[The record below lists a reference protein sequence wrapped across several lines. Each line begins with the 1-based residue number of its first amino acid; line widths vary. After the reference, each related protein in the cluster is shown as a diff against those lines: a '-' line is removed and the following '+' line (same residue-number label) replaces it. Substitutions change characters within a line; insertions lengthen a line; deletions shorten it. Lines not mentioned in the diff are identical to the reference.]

1 MRSVSTQ
8 QAAFT
13 ALDSADFDAASVG
26 ECVNLLSHT
35 RRLQGWLHAS
45 EARLT
50 SKLTEHHAAGQS
62 APAADSLTRTGGVS
76 AAEARRK
83 ERRSKT
89 INDSPTF
96 GAALANGDIGAEHV
110 DQLGAATVSL
120 GNDVKAALL
129 NSHNELLN
137 AARNQTPEKFGRT
150 VRNKVRALE
159 ADHGIE
165 RNRQQRKQTFISH
178 RINHETGMHEG
189 RFAFHPELGARIF
202 SAIDRQVLTA
212 IQAGTAR
219 GEAEF
224 VNRTVDHNQLAAEAL
239 GDIVT
244 TANINIKTLESVE
257 SNAQHDAADH
267 GATAGSLECRAIEAD
282 ITVIVDYATATS
294 GEFHD
299 HSVCETSYGAD
310 LPPASVQRL
319 LCNGRITP
327 IFVDANGNPFN
338 LGRTVRHANRSQRRA
353 LRALYRSCG
362 FPGCDVGFW
371 RCEMHHILPWE
382 LGGPTDLTNLIP
394 ICSRHHHVV
403 HEGGWQLHLA
413 PDRTLTV
420 TEPNGNT
427 FGTARP
433 DLERG
438 TPRKR
443 WRSFDETPQTDHP
456 PPNNAPPS
464 NAPRTNRP
472 LSDQPPVDAPPIPR
486 PLSDQPPVDAPPIA
500 QPPIAQSPIA
510 QPPIPRPPIGA
521 TTGVPPGVRVTHPPS
536 DPSADSSNCS
546 SARVRTKPPRRP
558 TAPAKT
564 RNDDYEQISIL
575 AT

>member
-1 MRSVSTQ
+1 MSPVSTQ

-13 ALDSADFDAASVG
+13 AIDRADYDSASVG
-26 ECVNLLSHT
+26 ECIDLLGHA

-50 SKLTEHHAAGQS
+50 GKLSEHHAAGHS

-89 INDSPTF
+89 INDAPTF
-96 GAALANGDIGAEHV
+96 GDALAHGHIGAEHV

-120 GNDVKAALL
+120 DNDVKAALL
-129 NSHNELLN
+129 NSHDELLN

-189 RFAFHPELGARIF
+189 RFAFHPELGSRIF
-202 SAIDRQVLTA
+202 SAIDRQVLKT
-212 IQAGTAR
+212 IKAGTER

-244 TANINIKTLESVE
+244 AASTNIETLEA
-257 SNAQHDAADH
+257 SNDADHRRAADNGEDQSSADHGAADH
-267 GATAGSLECRAIEAD
+267 GTNPSSLECRAIEAD

-294 GEFHD
+294 GEFHE
-299 HSVCETSYGAD
+299 HSVCETGYGAE

-338 LGRTVRHANRSQRRA
+338 LGRTVRHANRQQRRA

-382 LGGPTDLTNLIP
+382 LGGATDLANMLP

-403 HEGGWQLHLA
+403 HEGGWQLHLD

-420 TEPNGNT
+420 TEPSGNT
-427 FGTARP
+427 YGTSRP
-433 DLERG
+433 DLEPG
-438 TPRKR
+438 AAPRPR
-443 WRSFDETPQTDHP
+443 PTVAGDHRTP
-456 PPNNAPPS
+456 PPNAPPPTS
-464 NAPRTNRP
+464 RP
-472 LSDQPPVDAPPIPR
+472 PTSQPPTSTGTD
-486 PLSDQPPVDAPPIA
+486 
-500 QPPIAQSPIA
+500 SP
-510 QPPIPRPPIGA
+510 
-521 TTGVPPGVRVTHPPS
+521 TGVRVTRSSSTGSSFRERATSPTSPAPPAT
-536 DPSADSSNCS
+536 PLT
-546 SARVRTKPPRRP
+546 V
-558 TAPAKT
+558 
-564 RNDDYEQISIL
+564 DYEQISIL
-575 AT
+575 VS